1 MCIFQFIVEL
11 SLFAS
16 ECSFRERII
25 VSETSRIALVIRQ
38 RVLDSGKVLSLLTV
52 RLLLVQQSDLPK
64 CCALTT

>member
-1 MCIFQFIVEL
+1 MFQFIVEL

-16 ECSFRERII
+16 ECSFREHII
-25 VSETSRIALVIRQ
+25 VPETSCIALVIRQ
-38 RVLDSGKVLSLLTV
+38 RMLDSDRVLSLLTI

>member
-1 MCIFQFIVEL
+1 MFQFIVEL

-25 VSETSRIALVIRQ
+25 VPETSCMALVIRQ
-38 RVLDSGKVLSLLTV
+38 RMLDSDRVLLSLLTI

-64 CCALTT
+64 CCALIT

>member
-1 MCIFQFIVEL
+1 MFQFIVEL

-25 VSETSRIALVIRQ
+25 VPETSCMALVIRQ
-38 RVLDSGKVLSLLTV
+38 RMLDSDRVLLSLFTI

-64 CCALTT
+64 CCALIT